1 MENNHDIDKTF
12 NEASK
17 NLEEPATFPGFD
29 KVWAKVEERLD
40 KKEEKKRKVIPVWI
54 PYGIAASLL
63 IASGIFYFTD
73 KKQNKEMEQE
83 VIAAQTSIHG
93 DISAEPS
100 VQLQKIDSMVKM
112 NIQNK
117 TLPIPSEKIIA
128 YHSASKLKTP
138 LPAPPVS
145 EMSAAVASHEAAAQA
160 AEQKMIMMDSVR
172 RQNIEEVIA
181 MGIRKE
187 KASMNAMA
195 SSQKISQLNTVGDT
209 AESSY
214 PNLAFNS
221 REKETEIKSYNK
233 VYTKAQKPLAF
244 NPVTENRLAEKADTS
259 LFKTTPGL
267 QTGAVS
273 GRSNKA
279 DVSVIIRGTAQ
290 TTNDAM
296 VVIDGKV
303 SDRETFMK
311 LDPKIIE
318 TVTVLKGDR
327 AALLFSGEKARN
339 GVIVV
344 ITKSISRKD
353 KKKLKKL
360 LSDNMP
366 KNKP

>member
-40 KKEEKKRKVIPVWI
+40 KKEEKKRKIITVWA

-63 IASGIFYFTD
+63 MVSGIFYFTHE
-73 KKQNKEMEQE
+73 KENKETEHE
-83 VIAAQTSIHG
+83 VIATNTSIRE

-100 VQLQKIDSMVKM
+100 ASVQKIDSMVKM
-112 NIQNK
+112 NIKNK
-117 TLPIPSEKIIA
+117 TLPASSEKIIA
-128 YHSASKLKTP
+128 YQASAKKTALSYSP
-138 LPAPPVS
+138 MS
-145 EMSAAVASHEAAAQA
+145 EMSTPIASHQEVAQA
-160 AEQKMIMMDSVR
+160 AEQKIMAMDSLR

-181 MGIRKE
+181 IGIKKE

-195 SSQKISQLNTVGDT
+195 SSQKVSGFNTVGDT

-214 PNLAFNS
+214 SNLAFNLK
-221 REKETEIKSYNK
+221 EKETEIKSYNK

-259 LFKTTPGL
+259 RFKITPGL
-267 QTGAVS
+267 HTNVES
-273 GRSNKA
+273 RRSNKA
-279 DVSVIIRGTAQ
+279 EGSISIRGTAQ
-290 TTNDAM
+290 TNQNPM

-303 SDRETFMK
+303 SDMETFRT
-311 LDPKIIE
+311 LDSKKIDEVI
-318 TVTVLKGDR
+318 VLKGDR
-327 AALLFSGEKARN
+327 AALLFSGEKTRN
-339 GVIVV
+339 GVIVI

-360 LSDNMP
+360 LNENITE
-366 KNKP
+366 NKP

>member
-40 KKEEKKRKVIPVWI
+40 KKEEKKRRIIPVWI

-73 KKQNKEMEQE
+73 EKQSKEMEQE
-83 VIAAQTSIHG
+83 IIAAQTSIHE

-100 VQLQKIDSMVKM
+100 AQVQKIDSMVKM

-117 TLPIPSEKIIA
+117 TLPYPSEKIIA
-128 YHSASKLKTP
+128 YHAASKLKTL

-145 EMSAAVASHEAAAQA
+145 EMNAPISSYKDVVQA
-160 AEQKMIMMDSVR
+160 AEERTKMDSMK

-181 MGIRKE
+181 MGIKKE
-187 KASMNAMA
+187 KASMSAMA
-195 SSQKISQLNTVGDT
+195 SSQKVSQLNTIGDT

-214 PNLAFNS
+214 PNLAFNL

-233 VYTKAQKPLAF
+233 VNAKSKKPLAF
-244 NPVTENRLAEKADTS
+244 NPVTENRLAEKSDTS
-259 LFKTTPGL
+259 MFKITPGL
-267 QTGAVS
+267 QTRAVS

-290 TTNDAM
+290 ATNDAM

-311 LDPKIIE
+311 LDPKMIE
-318 TVTVLKGDR
+318 AVTVLKGER

-353 KKKLKKL
+353 KKKLKKIL
-360 LSDNMP
+360 NENMP
-366 KNKP
+366 ENKP

>member
-1 MENNHDIDKTF
+1 MENNHDIDKAF

-73 KKQNKEMEQE
+73 KKQNKEIQQE
-83 VIAAQTSIHG
+83 VMLAHKNIQA
-93 DISAEPS
+93 DISSKSLAPM
-100 VQLQKIDSMVKM
+100 QKIDSMVKM

-117 TLPIPSEKIIA
+117 TLPVSSEKIIA

-138 LPAPPVS
+138 LPASPIS

-160 AEQKMIMMDSVR
+160 AQQKMMTMDSIR

-181 MGIRKE
+181 MGIKKE
-187 KASMNAMA
+187 KVSMGALA
-195 SSQKISQLNTVGDT
+195 SSQKVSGFNTVGDT

-214 PNLAFNS
+214 PNLAFNLK
-221 REKETEIKSYNK
+221 EKDTEVTSYNK

-244 NPVTENRLAEKADTS
+244 NSVTKNRLAEKADTS
-259 LFKTTPGL
+259 MFKITPGL
-267 QTGAVS
+267 QTRAVS
-273 GRSNKA
+273 GRSDKA
-279 DVSVIIRGTAQ
+279 DVSIIIRGTAQ
-290 TTNDAM
+290 ATNDAM

-303 SDRETFMK
+303 SDRETFRA
-311 LDPKIIE
+311 LDSKKIDEII
-318 TVTVLKGDR
+318 VLKGDR

-344 ITKSISRKD
+344 ITKSISRKE

-360 LSDNMP
+360 LSEDIP
-366 KNKP
+366 ENKP